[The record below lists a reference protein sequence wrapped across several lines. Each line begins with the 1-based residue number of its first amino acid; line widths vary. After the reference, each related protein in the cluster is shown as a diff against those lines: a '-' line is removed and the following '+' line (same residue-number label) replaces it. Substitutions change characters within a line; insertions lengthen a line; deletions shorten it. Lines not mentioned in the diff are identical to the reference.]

1 MPVLAD
7 RGIVEDLLAAIGEEP
22 TDAEEALKM
31 VEWHNAMKEEIA
43 SIEENGTWSLVN
55 LPKGHR
61 AIGLK
66 WFFKLKRDENGNMIR
81 HKERFVT
88 KGYVQWQ
95 GINFDEVF
103 APLARMESIRLVLAV
118 AAHRGWQVH
127 HLHVKSAFLN
137 GDFAEEVYVA

>member
-66 WFFKLKRDENGNMIR
+66 
-81 HKERFVT
+81 
-88 KGYVQWQ
+88 
-95 GINFDEVF
+95 
-103 APLARMESIRLVLAV
+103 
-118 AAHRGWQVH
+118 
-127 HLHVKSAFLN
+127 
-137 GDFAEEVYVA
+137 

>member
-66 WFFKLKRDENGNMIR
+66 WVFKLKRDENGNMIR